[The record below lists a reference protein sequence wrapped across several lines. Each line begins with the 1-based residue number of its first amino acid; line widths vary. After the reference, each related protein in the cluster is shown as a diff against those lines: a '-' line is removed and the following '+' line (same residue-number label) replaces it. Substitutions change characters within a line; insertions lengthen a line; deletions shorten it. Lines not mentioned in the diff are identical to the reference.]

1 MRSILLLALTPLLAA
16 IALRAQAAA
25 PTPGTPS
32 LVIVNAQVFTADAAR
47 PRAQAI
53 AVENGMISAV
63 GSTAE
68 VQALV
73 GATTRVIDAGGRLLV
88 PGLVEAHV
96 HLGQELPSPPLPLPG
111 LPFPG
116 PSGEQALAGV
126 RAAAAAGNGTGWISG
141 YIGPVTARDPRNWRK
156 ALDAVSP
163 SQPVLLRGFW
173 GHTTMVNTAALR
185 QLGIDDGVADPLGGW
200 WGRDADGRLDGR
212 AYESAETLVPQAR
225 PMSVEELARGYTEA
239 ARRYARWGVTSI
251 HLMNSE
257 HRLPQVL
264 QALARADTPQK
275 WTVYAWATPANRVA
289 EAWERLDSLGALPR
303 RVQVEG
309 PKWVLDG
316 TPLEQTAL
324 QRADYQGRPGWAGR
338 SNFSD
343 ADLREILSQAL
354 RSPRQAALHVVGDAE
369 TDRVLRFMREL
380 APALAWRER
389 RIRIEHGDGVREDT
403 LAAARS
409 FGLTVIQNP
418 THLPPPTPPGR
429 PGLIDRP
436 MLLASL
442 VKGGLPLALG
452 SDGGEDEQ
460 NPYLNMMLASIYPAL
475 PAEALTREQALVAYT
490 AGGAHAERAEAR
502 KGRIAQGL
510 AADLA
515 LLSQDVLSVPAER
528 LPVTR
533 SLLTIVDG
541 AVVFEDPELG
551 RFTKN

>member
-1 MRSILLLALTPLLAA
+1 MRSVLLVAFTPLLAA
-16 IALRAQAAA
+16 LALTAHAGS
-25 PTPGTPS
+25 PSPGPAS
-32 LVIVNAQVFTADAAR
+32 LVILNAQVFTADDTH
-47 PRAQAI
+47 PRAQAV
-53 AVENGMISAV
+53 ATKDGLISRV

-73 GATTRVIDAGGRLLV
+73 GANTRVIDAGGRLLV

-96 HLGQELPSPPLPLPG
+96 HLGQELPSAPLPLPG
-111 LPFPG
+111 MPFPG

-126 RAAAAAGNGTGWISG
+126 RAAAAANGSGWISG
-141 YIGPVTARDPRNWRK
+141 YIGPLTARDPRNWRR
-156 ALDAVSP
+156 ALDAASP
-163 SQPVLLRGFW
+163 EQPVLLRAFW

-185 QLGIDDGVADPLGGW
+185 RLGIDDAVADPLGGW
-200 WGRDADGRLDGR
+200 WGRDAEGRLDGR
-212 AYESAETLVPQAR
+212 AYESAELLVPQAR
-225 PMSVEELARGYTEA
+225 PMSVEELARSYTEA

-257 HRLPQVL
+257 HRLPLVL
-264 QALARADTPQK
+264 QALARAQTPQK
-275 WTVYAWATPANRVA
+275 WTVYAWATPATRVA
-289 EAWERLDSLGALPR
+289 EAWERLDTLGPLPR

-316 TPLEQTAL
+316 TPLEQTAR

-338 SNFSD
+338 SNFTD

-369 TDRVLRFMREL
+369 MDRVLRMMREL
-380 APALAWRER
+380 APASAWRER
-389 RIRIEHGDGVREDT
+389 RLRIEHGDGVREDT
-403 LAAARS
+403 LAAAKS

-429 PGLIDRP
+429 PGLVDRA

-460 NPYLNMMLASIYPAL
+460 NPYLNLMLASLYPAL
-475 PAEALTREQALVAYT
+475 PVEALTREQALVAYT
-490 AGGAHAERAEAR
+490 AGGAYAERAEAR
-502 KGRIAQGL
+502 KGRIAPGF

-515 LLSQDVLSVPAER
+515 LLSQDVLSVPPER
-528 LPVTR
+528 LPGTR
-533 SLLTIVDG
+533 SLLTLIDGEIVYE
-541 AVVFEDPELG
+541 ASELG
-551 RFTKN
+551 RTAKD